1 MMAGMITLILIGLL
15 REIRTHRA
23 LVLENLAL
31 RHQLAV
37 LQLPRRAY
45 ACGGPTGCSGSCCP
59 ACGPRGSSVCLR
71 LASVAPQGVS
81 LGAKAQLP

>member
-15 REIRTHRA
+15 RGIRTHRA

-37 LQLPRRAY
+37 SSGPRRAY
-45 ACGGPTGCSGSCCP
+45 ACGGPTGCSSLKRLVKRKVRWSYQLLC
-59 ACGPRGSSVCLR
+59 SV
-71 LASVAPQGVS
+71 P
-81 LGAKAQLP
+81 PP